1 MSNVGK
7 FGGRSVNCREVWRS
21 ECQVLG
27 SVVVGVSNVGEC
39 EGWSV
44 KCRGVGSV
52 EVEVSTV

>member
-1 MSNVGK
+1 MSNVGE

-27 SVVVGVSNVGEC
+27 SVEVGVSNVGEC

-44 KCRGVGSV
+44 KCICM
-52 EVEVSTV
+52 